1 MPRLLVFTYEYQ
13 AHGGDVLGLAR
24 AVDLGLL
31 GDVEHNKWSDTK
43 TGGAPVIEL
52 DARLGQQ
59 WGSYPVAVWSEFSK
73 KQMQEQH
80 AFTTTRAKYTCKYN
94 IRACKDTAM

>member
-1 MPRLLVFTYEYQ
+1 MPRPLVFTYEYQ
-13 AHGGDVLGLAR
+13 AHSGDVLGLAR

-52 DARLGQQ
+52 DARVGQES
-59 WGSYPVAVWSEFSK
+59 GSYPLAVWMNLARSKRKSNTLVLPLEPSTLASTKSEW
-73 KQMQEQH
+73 
-80 AFTTTRAKYTCKYN
+80 
-94 IRACKDTAM
+94 KDIAM